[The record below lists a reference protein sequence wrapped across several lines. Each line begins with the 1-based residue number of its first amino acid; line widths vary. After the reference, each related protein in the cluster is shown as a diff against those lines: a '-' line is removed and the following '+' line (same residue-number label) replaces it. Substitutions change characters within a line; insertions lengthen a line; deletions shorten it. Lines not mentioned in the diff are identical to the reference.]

1 MVILE
6 QTQTWLTSLAQVM
19 PVELFVMVGAF
30 TEEIIAPIPSP
41 IIMTLAG
48 TMAGAKEVGWWYV
61 LVLAFFG
68 AIAKTLASVIV
79 YFVSDKAEDV
89 IVGKFGK
96 FLGVTSKELEQIGSQ
111 FSGTNKDTVILAIAR
126 AVPIMPTAPVSIVCG
141 IIKMDIKSYILG
153 TGIGTFIRNILYL
166 SLGYLGLSS
175 LDNIN
180 SGLDSMESVVQLLL
194 AAVGGVILLLLF
206 YRRGK
211 HKDLLGTIKGWF
223 GVK

>member
-1 MVILE
+1 MLILE
-6 QTQTWLTSLAQVM
+6 QTQAWLTSLAHVV
-19 PVELFVMVGAF
+19 PLEVFVMVGAF

-48 TMAGAKEVGWWYV
+48 TLAGAKEVGWWYI
-61 LVLAFFG
+61 LVLAFLG
-68 AIAKTLASVIV
+68 AVAKTAASVIV
-79 YFVSDKAEDV
+79 YFVSDKAEDL

-96 FLGVTSKELEQIGSQ
+96 FLGVTSKELEKIGSQ
-111 FSGTNKDTVILAIAR
+111 FSGTNKDTVILTLAR

-141 IIKMDIKSYILG
+141 IIKMDLKSYIIG

-166 SLGYLGLSS
+166 SLGYVGLSS
-175 LDNIN
+175 LENIN
-180 SGLDSMESVVQLLL
+180 AGLDSMESVMQLVI
-194 AAVGGVILLLLF
+194 AGVGGAVLLLLF

-211 HKDLLGTIKGWF
+211 QKNLLETIKGWF